1 MDLQLQALTD
11 DQTSVYVATVYLMI
25 CFSSSFYVQRCW
37 PLRCN
42 RLQSSQDWNIQG
54 ALRRMPT
61 DKTLEQFELILTKD
75 SSLHAA
81 IPWLASI
88 VGIGELKG

>member
-1 MDLQLQALTD
+1 
-11 DQTSVYVATVYLMI
+11 
-25 CFSSSFYVQRCW
+25 
-37 PLRCN
+37 
-42 RLQSSQDWNIQG
+42 
-54 ALRRMPT
+54 MPI

-75 SSLHAA
+75 SSFHAA